1 MTRSPFGL
9 LGNKPVIQSELVNP
23 GRKRLV
29 DFANHRLVAVLT
41 VLGFGLPMVGYFWL
55 LGHYSIDTIV
65 GDQLDDVVVIK
76 QSYVHFFDWSPMWV
90 QHNENRLFFPNII
103 VVFLAHTVHFNV
115 QVEEYLGAVMLTA
128 ATFFILLAHKR
139 RSPSTPWLF
148 YCPVAF
154 LAFSVVQYQNTIWG
168 FQMAWFMVLLA
179 LATSLVL
186 LDRATLTWIIF
197 VAALAAAVVGSFSS
211 LQGLLIWPT
220 GLVLL
225 YFRRRTLPYIGVWI
239 VGAIVTTTL
248 YFHHYDSSASPL
260 PNFAWQHPLGALKFF
275 LFAIGDVV
283 GKPVGLGRPDSANLL
298 VELFGLCIVL
308 LAVATVLIC
317 GFQRDVRGGSPVGIA
332 LICYGLLFA
341 AMITQGRSFFGYYGA
356 SQSRYTT
363 FDLLILIG
371 IYLALLSRRGGAQED
386 LQLPFDEPRLRTQTS
401 NARERRG
408 SHSRPY
414 RTATLCIWIVALIA
428 IGIQIPLGIYYG
440 VHGAR
445 NSYDYDVK
453 VTRVL
458 RNINHAS
465 NDALIALYPFEP
477 ASIIRDRVRVLEVHR
492 LSVFSDDGMPVGR

>member
-1 MTRSPFGL
+1 MA
-9 LGNKPVIQSELVNP
+9 I
-23 GRKRLV
+23 
-29 DFANHRLVAVLT
+29 LT
-41 VLGFGLPMVGYFWL
+41 VLGFGLPMAGYFL
-55 LGHYSIDTIV
+55 LLEHYSVNTIM

-90 QHNENRLFFPNII
+90 QHNENRIFFPNII
-103 VVFLAHTVHFNV
+103 VIFLAHTVHFNV
-115 QVEEYLGAVMLTA
+115 QVEEYLGALMLTT
-128 ATFFILLAHKR
+128 ATFFILWAHKR

-186 LDRATLTWIIF
+186 LDRVTLTRITF

-239 VGAIVTTTL
+239 VGAIVTTIL

-260 PNFAWQHPLGALKFF
+260 PNFARQHPLGALKFF
-275 LFAIGDVV
+275 LFAIGDIV
-283 GKPVGLGRPDSANLL
+283 GKPVGLGRPDSANSL

-308 LAVATVLIC
+308 LAVATVAIC
-317 GFQRDVRGGSPVGIA
+317 GFRRDVRGGSPVGVA
-332 LICYGLLFA
+332 LICYGLFFA
-341 AMITQGRSFFGYYGA
+341 ALITQGRSFFGYYGA

-371 IYLALLSRRGGAQED
+371 IYLAVLSRRSQVYELG
-386 LQLPFDEPRLRTQTS
+386 QLSKDEPDQTT
-401 NARERRG
+401 RG
-408 SHSRPY
+408 SNGRQFRGSYSRSY
-414 RTATLCIWIVALIA
+414 QRATLCIWVVALIA
-428 IGIQIPLGIYYG
+428 IGIQIPLGVYYG

-445 NSYDYDVK
+445 NNYAYDVK

-465 NDALIALYPFEP
+465 NDALIALYPFES
-477 ASIIRDRVRVLEVHR
+477 ASTIRDRIRVLELHR
-492 LSVFSDDGMPVGR
+492 LSLFADGDTSVGR